1 MPEGGD
7 DKDKTVVLGKSKD
20 KEPTGSLEL
29 PKNLDVMV
37 VVIEGKQAGEEFP
50 ILKSKITLGRDG
62 GNADVMI
69 ADVGISRQHAEIS
82 MDKTS
87 WYLRDLGSTNGTLK
101 NGTKIVRATLRHG
114 EKFKIGETTLQF
126 LCEEKSQ
133 KSSGKVY
140 EIDSLD

>member
-1 MPEGGD
+1 MPEAGD
-7 DKDKTVVLGKSKD
+7 DKDKTVVLGKGKVS
-20 KEPTGSLEL
+20 TGSSEF
-29 PKNLDVMV
+29 PQDLDVMV
-37 VVIEGKQAGEEFP
+37 VVLEGKQIGQEFP
-50 ILKSKITLGRDG
+50 ILKIKVTLGREG

-87 WYLRDLGSTNGTLK
+87 WYLRDLGSTNGTMK
-101 NGTKIVRATLRHG
+101 NGTKIVRATIRHG

-126 LCEEKSQ
+126 LCEEKTQ
-133 KSSGKVY
+133 KAGGKVY